1 MIGKLLTAAIAAIAL
16 PMSVVAL
23 PAVAQERFTASVTG
37 QGPDVILIP
46 GLASSGDVWN
56 ATVKQLSPTHR
67 VHVLQVNGFAGSPAG
82 PNAEGAVIK
91 PLVAE
96 IAAYAAKLDHPAII
110 GHSIGGLMAMEIAA
124 AKPDAIGR
132 ILIVDAL
139 PFYSLLYGPTA
150 TADAAKPFAEKAR
163 AGILGMTDAEFAAG
177 QTQTMNMMTLTEAAR
192 PTLADWSIKSDRHVM
207 AQAMYDVMTEDARHL
222 LAAIKAPVT
231 VLYAWD
237 VTMGQPHEMA
247 DGLYQN
253 AYAKLPSAKLTPIDG
268 SYHFIM
274 LDQPEAFAKAV
285 DAFLK

>member
-1 MIGKLLTAAIAAIAL
+1 MHRFINAAIAAIAL
-16 PMSVVAL
+16 AL
-23 PAVAQERFTASVTG
+23 PALNITATAQERFTATVAG

-46 GLASSGDVWN
+46 GLASSGAVWD
-56 ATVKQLSPTHR
+56 ATVRQISPTHR

-82 PNAEGAVIK
+82 PNADGAVID
-91 PLVAE
+91 PLAAE
-96 IAAYAAKLDHPAII
+96 IAAYAARLDRPAII
-110 GHSIGGLMAMEIAA
+110 GHSMGGLMALKIAA

-132 ILIVDAL
+132 VMVVDAL

-150 TADAAKPFAEKAR
+150 TAASAAPFAEQAR
-163 AGILGMTDAEFAAG
+163 TQILSMSDAEFAAG

-192 PTLADWSIKSDRHVM
+192 RILADWSIRSDRGVM
-207 AQAMYDVMTEDARHL
+207 AQAMHDIMIDDARPH

-237 VTMGQPHEMA
+237 DTMGQPQSMA
-247 DGLYQN
+247 DDLFQG
-253 AYAKLPSAKLTPIDG
+253 AYSSLPAATLQRVDG

-285 DAFLK
+285 TAFLD